1 MKKSIV
7 GWVLVVACA
16 AAWAL
21 PTNQEVEA
29 AVQSG
34 KYAQAE
40 TMMSEVVAAKPG
52 SARAHYVFAEILAHN
67 AQFTKAAVEAKK
79 ARELDPK
86 IAFTQPDKFEA
97 FERMLVREQAQT
109 QTPRAQSTPSTTFNA
124 TATAAAPVTPS
135 AAPAERAG
143 GIPGWVWGA
152 GLLGVVGFLLWRGFN
167 RSRSAP
173 TGVTPGAGGNP
184 GYAAAP
190 AATGYG
196 SPSGA
201 AMTPGYGP
209 GSPMAPRP
217 SSGLLGTCLAVA
229 GGLAGGMLLDEML
242 HPRPGAGSG
251 SANSLTPGPVDRPPA
266 DDAAARAL
274 EDRPVD
280 FGNGDDWDA
289 GGGSVDMGGGAD
301 DSWN

>member
-1 MKKSIV
+1 MRKSIV
-7 GWVLVVACA
+7 GLVLVVACA
-16 AAWAL
+16 TGWAL

-40 TMMSEVVAAKPG
+40 TMMSEVVASKPG
-52 SARAHYVFAEILAHN
+52 SARAHYVYAEILAHN
-67 AQFTKAAVEAKK
+67 ANFTKASAEARK

-86 IAFTQPDKFEA
+86 LAFTQPEKFEA
-97 FERMLVREQAQT
+97 FERMLVREQAQPLT
-109 QTPRAQSTPSTTFNA
+109 SRAQSTASTTGNA
-124 TATAAAPVTPS
+124 I
-135 AAPAERAG
+135 APAITSAGLADRAG

-152 GLLGVVGFLLWRGFN
+152 GLLVAGFLLWRGFN
-167 RSRSAP
+167 RSRSEP
-173 TGVTPGAGGNP
+173 TGAVSGAGVSP

-190 AATGYG
+190 GPAATGYG
-196 SPSGA
+196 APSSA
-201 AMTPGYGP
+201 AMAPAYGP
-209 GSPMAPRP
+209 GAPMAPRP
-217 SSGLLGTCLAVA
+217 GSGLLGTGLAVA

-242 HPRPGAGSG
+242 HPRQGAGNNV
-251 SANSLTPGPVDRPPA
+251 ANGLVPGPIDRPPA

-289 GGGSVDMGGGAD
+289 GGGSVDMGGGSD

>member
-1 MKKSIV
+1 MRKSIV
-7 GWVLVVACA
+7 GWVLVFACA

-29 AVQSG
+29 AVQLG
-34 KYAQAE
+34 KFAQAE

-67 AQFTKAAVEAKK
+67 AEFTKASAEAQK

-86 IAFTQPDKFEA
+86 IGFTQPEKFEA
-97 FERMLVREQAQT
+97 FERMLVREQAQPH
-109 QTPRAQSTPSTTFNA
+109 TPRVQSTPSTTFNTNA
-124 TATAAAPVTPS
+124 PAPVTPS

-143 GIPGWVWGA
+143 GVPGWVWGA
-152 GLLGVVGFLLWRGFN
+152 GLLVVGFLLWRGFN
-167 RSRSAP
+167 RSRSTP
-173 TGVTPGAGGNP
+173 TGVMPGAGVNP
-184 GYAAAP
+184 GYATAPAP

-196 SPSGA
+196 SPSGT
-201 AMTPGYGP
+201 AMAPGYGP

-217 SSGLLGTCLAVA
+217 SSGLLGTGLAVA

-242 HPRPGAGSG
+242 HPRQGAGS
-251 SANSLTPGPVDRPPA
+251 SAANSLTPGPIDRPPA

>member
-7 GWVLVVACA
+7 GLILVVACA

-52 SARAHYVFAEILAHN
+52 SARAHYVYAEILAHN
-67 AQFTKAAVEAKK
+67 ANFTKASAEAKK

-86 IAFTQPDKFEA
+86 IAFTQPEKFEA
-97 FERMLVREQAQT
+97 FERMLVREQAQP
-109 QTPRAQSTPSTTFNA
+109 QTRRAQNTPSTTFNSI
-124 TATAAAPVTPS
+124 APVATD

-152 GLLGVVGFLLWRGFN
+152 GLLVVGFLLWRGFN
-167 RSRSAP
+167 RSRSASAG
-173 TGVTPGAGGNP
+173 TMSGAGVSP
-184 GYAAAP
+184 GYAAAPAPAP

-196 SPSGA
+196 SPSSA
-201 AMTPGYGP
+201 AMAPGYGP
-209 GSPMAPRP
+209 GTPMAPRP
-217 SSGLLGTCLAVA
+217 SSGLLGTGLAVA

-242 HPRPGAGSG
+242 HPRQGAGS
-251 SANSLTPGPVDRPPA
+251 SAANGLVPGPIDLPP
-266 DDAAARAL
+266 DDGAAARAL
-274 EDRPVD
+274 EDRPMD

-289 GGGSVDMGGGAD
+289 GGGSVDMGGGSD

>member
-1 MKKSIV
+1 MRKSIV
-7 GWVLVVACA
+7 GWFLVVACA

-34 KYAQAE
+34 KFAQAE

-67 AQFTKAAVEAKK
+67 AEFTRASAEAKK

-86 IAFTQPDKFEA
+86 IGFTGPEKFEA
-97 FERMLVREQAQT
+97 FERMLVREQARP
-109 QTPRAQSTPSTTFNA
+109 QTPPAQSTPMTTPNA
-124 TATAAAPVTPS
+124 TAPAPVTTGVVPT
-135 AAPAERAG
+135 ERAG
-143 GIPGWVWGA
+143 GIPGWVWGV
-152 GLLGVVGFLLWRGFN
+152 GLLMVGLLLWRGFN
-167 RSRSAP
+167 RSRAAP
-173 TGVTPGAGGNP
+173 TGVMPGAGVTS
-184 GYAAAP
+184 GYPAAP
-190 AATGYG
+190 AGTGYG
-196 SPSGA
+196 STSNA
-201 AMTPGYGP
+201 ATTPGYGP
-209 GSPMAPRP
+209 GSSMAPRP
-217 SSGLLGTCLAVA
+217 SSGMLGTGLAVA

-242 HPRPGAGSG
+242 HPRQGVGS
-251 SANSLTPGPVDRPPA
+251 SAAEPLMPGPVKRPPA
-266 DDAAARAL
+266 DDAAERAL

-289 GGGSVDMGGGAD
+289 GGGSVDMGGGTD

>member
-1 MKKSIV
+1 MRKSIV
-7 GWVLVVACA
+7 GLILVVACA

-52 SARAHYVFAEILAHN
+52 SARAHYVYAEILAHN
-67 AQFTKAAVEAKK
+67 ANFTKASAEAKK

-86 IAFTQPDKFEA
+86 IAFTQPEKFEA
-97 FERMLVREQAQT
+97 FERMLVREQAQP
-109 QTPRAQSTPSTTFNA
+109 QTRRAQNTPSTTFNSI
-124 TATAAAPVTPS
+124 APVATG

-152 GLLGVVGFLLWRGFN
+152 GLLVVGFLLWRGFN
-167 RSRSAP
+167 RSRSASAG
-173 TGVTPGAGGNP
+173 TMSGAGVSP

-196 SPSGA
+196 SPSSA
-201 AMTPGYGP
+201 AMAPGYGP
-209 GSPMAPRP
+209 GTPMAPRP
-217 SSGLLGTCLAVA
+217 SSGLLGTGLAVA

-242 HPRPGAGSG
+242 HPRQGAGS
-251 SANSLTPGPVDRPPA
+251 SAANGLVPGPIDLPP
-266 DDAAARAL
+266 DDGAAARAL
-274 EDRPVD
+274 EDRPMD

-289 GGGSVDMGGGAD
+289 GGGSVDMGGGSD

>member
-1 MKKSIV
+1 MRKSIV
-7 GWVLVVACA
+7 GLVLVVACA

-29 AVQSG
+29 AVKEG
-34 KYAQAE
+34 KFTQAE
-40 TMMSEVVAAKPG
+40 TMMREVVAAKPG

-67 AQFTKAAVEAKK
+67 AEFTKASAEAKK

-86 IAFTQPDKFEA
+86 IGFTLPDKFEA
-97 FERMLVREQAQT
+97 FERMLVREQAQLR
-109 QTPRAQSTPSTTFNA
+109 TPRAQSTPSTPFNA
-124 TATAAAPVTPS
+124 TAPSPVTPS
-135 AAPAERAG
+135 AALAERAG
-143 GIPGWVWGA
+143 GVPGWVWGA
-152 GLLGVVGFLLWRGFN
+152 GLLVVGFLLWRGFN
-167 RSRSAP
+167 RSRAAP
-173 TGVTPGAGGNP
+173 TGAMSGAGVNP

-196 SPSGA
+196 SPSNA
-201 AMTPGYGP
+201 AMAPGYGP

-217 SSGLLGTCLAVA
+217 LSGLLGTGLAVA

-242 HPRPGAGSG
+242 HPRQGAGS
-251 SANSLTPGPVDRPPA
+251 SAANGLVPGPIDLPP
-266 DDAAARAL
+266 DDGAAARAL
-274 EDRPVD
+274 EDRPMD

-289 GGGSVDMGGGAD
+289 GGGSVDMGGGSD

>member
-7 GWVLVVACA
+7 GWVLLVACA

-67 AQFTKAAVEAKK
+67 AEFTKASAEAKK

-86 IAFTQPDKFEA
+86 IAFTQPDKFES
-97 FERMLVREQAQT
+97 FERMLVREQAQP
-109 QTPRAQSTPSTTFNA
+109 QTPRAQSTPSTTFSA
-124 TATAAAPVTPS
+124 TAPAPVTTS

-143 GIPGWVWGA
+143 GIPGWVWAA
-152 GLLGVVGFLLWRGFN
+152 GLLVVGILLWRGFN

-173 TGVTPGAGGNP
+173 AGAMSGAGGNS
-184 GYAAAP
+184 GYAATP
-190 AATGYG
+190 SATGYG

-201 AMTPGYGP
+201 AVAPSYGP

-217 SSGLLGTCLAVA
+217 SSGLLGTGLALA
-229 GGLAGGMLLDEML
+229 GGLAGGMLLDEVL
-242 HPRPGAGSG
+242 HPRQGAGTSA
-251 SANSLTPGPVDRPPA
+251 ANSLTPGPIDRPPA
-266 DDAAARAL
+266 DDSAARAL

-280 FGNGDDWDA
+280 LGNGDDWDA
-289 GGGSVDMGGGAD
+289 GGGSVDMGGGTD

>member
-1 MKKSIV
+1 MRKAIASV
-7 GWVLVVACA
+7 VLVFACA

-40 TMMSEVVAAKPG
+40 TMMGEVVAAKPG

-67 AQFTKAAVEAKK
+67 AEFTKASAEAKK

-86 IAFTQPDKFEA
+86 IAFTQPEKFEA
-97 FERMLVREQAQT
+97 FERMLVREQAQP

-124 TATAAAPVTPS
+124 TASATVAPSPV
-135 AAPAERAG
+135 PAERAG

-152 GLLGVVGFLLWRGFN
+152 GLLVVGFLLWRGFN

-173 TGVTPGAGGNP
+173 TGMMAGAGVNP

-201 AMTPGYGP
+201 AMTPSFGP
-209 GSPMAPRP
+209 GMPMAPPRP
-217 SSGLLGTCLAVA
+217 SSGLLGTGLAVA

-242 HPRPGAGSG
+242 HPRQSAGSG
-251 SANSLTPGPVDRPPA
+251 AANSLMPGPIDRPPT

-274 EDRPVD
+274 EERPVD

-289 GGGSVDMGGGAD
+289 GGSSVDMGGGTD